1 MCLKI
6 NSNGIGSYRGITV
19 SVYVQL
25 LAGDSDDELQWP
37 FVGDVVLELVNW
49 REDKGHLNKALPIN
63 VVCDLDKVT
72 QGTAGNS
79 FGFVQFISQSSL
91 SYDPASNTEYLHN
104 DSLLLRVKQVAVYST
119 PLLLKTPSWQ
129 DPSNVSQFMCEF
141 TITEFSKRNQ
151 FNNRF
156 FSPCFYTHKNGY
168 KMCLEVYTSGCS
180 SGKDTH
186 ISVYVQLMAGNNDD
200 QLQWPFVGDIDIML
214 LNWRE
219 DNGHHKMTLSINAA
233 SGLIRVIDGVVGQS
247 RGYPRFIS
255 LLSLFYNSS
264 TNTEYLQDDCVR
276 LTVNMATK

>member
-1 MCLKI
+1 MSQNKFQWYRY
-6 NSNGIGSYRGITV
+6 SYRGITV

-49 REDKGHLNKALPIN
+49 REDKGHLNKALPII

-72 QGTAGNS
+72 QGTA
-79 FGFVQFISQSSL
+79 L

-141 TITEFSKRNQ
+141 TITEFSKCKQ

-247 RGYPRFIS
+247 WGYPRFIS

-276 LTVNMATK
+276 LRVNMATK